1 MGILIP
7 IIVMT
12 LFWGLIGLIGPFII
26 PKGPNRW
33 VVQVMIVMTCVCC
46 WLFWAITFLAQLN
59 PLFGPML
66 EKKVVYLMQD
76 VWKP

>member
-1 MGILIP
+1 MGNIESHMTFTGGEGQNSESVKMGILIP

-33 VVQVMIVMTCVCC
+33 
-46 WLFWAITFLAQLN
+46 
-59 PLFGPML
+59 
-66 EKKVVYLMQD
+66 
-76 VWKP
+76 